1 MQQVVEINR
10 GRDSSTGAERPS
22 LELSDQ
28 VCNNTEIHPLKKDVQ
43 MLLINGSLICP
54 ICEREKQNK
63 VLQTEMEQRVKTVEK
78 NRNLKALSELS
89 MITDKTL
96 LEASFQ
102 SYEVEPGSEA
112 EENKDKMTRVYQ
124 YYRQGDVFNTWLY
137 GNPGAGKSHL
147 AMALLNSLS
156 IKGEG
161 EYSCLFIKVDK
172 LMAAVRNTFP
182 DNYQGNDTEDS
193 IIRTISKADYVVL
206 DDLGA
211 EVGAITGEK
220 KASDFVHRILYGI
233 TDGRQGKSTIITT
246 NLDNKQIREVYD
258 EKLYS
263 RLMYQA
269 KIVAFTDTKDYR
281 MNGVSDDW

>member
-1 MQQVVEINR
+1 MVEINQE
-10 GRDSSTGAERPS
+10 RDSSIEAERPS
-22 LELSDQ
+22 LEISDQ

-63 VLQTEMEQRVKTVEK
+63 ELQAEMEQRVKTVEK

-102 SYEVEPGSEA
+102 NYETEQGSEA
-112 EENKDKMTRVYQ
+112 ASNKDKMVRVYK
-124 YYRQGDVFNTWLY
+124 YYRQGDTFNTWLY

-156 IKGEG
+156 VRGEG
-161 EYSCLFIKVDK
+161 EYTCLFIKVDK
-172 LMAAVRNTFP
+172 LMSAVRNTYSKK
-182 DNYQGNDTEDS
+182 YQGNDTEDS

-211 EVGAITGEK
+211 EVGAITSETR
-220 KASDFVHRILYGI
+220 ASDFVHRILYGI

-269 KIVAFTDTKDYR
+269 KVVAFTQTKDYR
-281 MNGVSDDW
+281 MNGVSNDW